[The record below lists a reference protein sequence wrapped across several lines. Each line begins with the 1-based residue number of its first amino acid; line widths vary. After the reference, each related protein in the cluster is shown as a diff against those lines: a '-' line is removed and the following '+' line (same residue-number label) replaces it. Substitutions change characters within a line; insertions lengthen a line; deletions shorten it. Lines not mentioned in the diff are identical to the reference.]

1 MSFSPPLFRQ
11 SSGPK
16 VEKVAK
22 RGGNEIVQGKMRK
35 GKGALSSSA
44 AKRGEREK
52 AKGNFLSLQKSVC
65 QKKIGGTKIYSP
77 FFALKANPREKKI

>member
-22 RGGNEIVQGKMRK
+22 RVGNEIVQGKMRK

-65 QKKIGGTKIYSP
+65 QK
-77 FFALKANPREKKI
+77 N